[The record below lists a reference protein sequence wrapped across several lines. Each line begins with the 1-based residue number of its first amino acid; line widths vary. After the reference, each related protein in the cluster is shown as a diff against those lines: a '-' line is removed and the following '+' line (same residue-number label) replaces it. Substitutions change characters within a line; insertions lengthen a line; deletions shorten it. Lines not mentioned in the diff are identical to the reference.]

1 MRRNGRSKESYST
14 RTCAFICPE
23 YVFHDLYHTT
33 HSISCYTTYQRIM
46 PVASSTIISI
56 SPQNPSIRDD
66 DEFSTCT
73 TVPPNTDSQSQN
85 SITGAYWAIWTSC
98 AFITTPMVVLSCLL
112 LGLVFNHQV
121 RESDTASGSLPL
133 PDPVDHHPISGAYL
147 VNYSATKLITVASWT
162 SSVAPLL
169 PTFVMILLSY
179 PAASKIRE
187 ASLQNRPASLPTAY
201 QLSLYLRN
209 LNGSIESLW
218 DWYRHNLR
226 RKGAGGGSRMAGP
239 AVGLTLATFLG

>member
-1 MRRNGRSKESYST
+1 MPMAST
-14 RTCAFICPE
+14 
-23 YVFHDLYHTT
+23 
-33 HSISCYTTYQRIM
+33 
-46 PVASSTIISI
+46 SSTAVSI
-56 SPQNPSIRDD
+56 SPQKPSIRDE

-73 TVPPNTDSQSQN
+73 TVLPNTDSQSQN
-85 SITGAYWAIWTSC
+85 SITGAYWTIWISC
-98 AFITTPMVVLSCLL
+98 AFITMPMVVLSCLL

-121 RESDTASGSLPL
+121 FESDAVSGSLQL
-133 PDPVDHHPISGAYL
+133 SEDHHPFSGAYL

-187 ASLQNRPASLPTAY
+187 ASLQNRPSSLPTAY
-201 QLSLYLRN
+201 QLGLYLRN

-218 DWYRHNLR
+218 DWHRYNLH
-226 RKGAGGGSRMAGP
+226 RKGAGNGSTMAGP
-239 AVGLTLATFLG
+239 AVGLTLATLLG